1 MKIINRRHKGLATLY
16 PETIQIITLEGKNIE
31 SIADLKGKKVA
42 VGAAGSGTKPTLGR
56 FLKLQGLLMMT

>member
-1 MKIINRRHKGLATLY
+1 MFEDNKYEDIKGLATLY

-42 VGAAGSGTKPTLGR
+42 VSAAGSGTR
-56 FLKLQGLLMMT
+56 SQR